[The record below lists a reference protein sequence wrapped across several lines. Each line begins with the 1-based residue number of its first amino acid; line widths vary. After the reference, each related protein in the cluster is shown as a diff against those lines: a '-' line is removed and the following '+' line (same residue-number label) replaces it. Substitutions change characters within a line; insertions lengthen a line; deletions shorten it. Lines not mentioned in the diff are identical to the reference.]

1 MWNTKFTFPLA
12 DSHYTAYIYVNVGTD
27 ANKLIDKFI
36 PRLLKTS
43 VRNEKLH
50 SQRAETKDTRQYEW

>member
-1 MWNTKFTFPLA
+1 MWNIKFTFPPV
-12 DSHYTAYIYVNVGTD
+12 DSNDTAYVHVNVSPD

-36 PRLLKTS
+36 PRFLKTS

-50 SQRAETKDTRQYEW
+50 SQTSETKETR